1 MGVPILSHLYF
12 LLILVGYLLSGNYTP
27 RTLLVQEGTKVAEL
41 IKGSVVT
48 GDLVVE

>member
-1 MGVPILSHLYF
+1 MGVPMLSHLYF
-12 LLILVGYLLSGNYTP
+12 LLIFVGYLLSGNYAL
-27 RTLLVQEGTKVAEL
+27 RTLLVQEGTKAAEP